1 MATKDFRAG
10 QLETSKIIGSGSI
23 SGTGVGIAIYSGSI
37 ASDREGGVSDAAIFN
52 NVGSDVFLFVSGSAN
67 TRTGVT
73 LFGGDL
79 VVSGTLYAERQ
90 IIEVDETT
98 TGSLLVSGS
107 LTVSQSVTI
116 NEGLVVNSSGETGPE
131 NDFVVYGLAGY
142 RPIFVDVSSN
152 SVLINADADPIIT
165 KIHNSTDEAINV
177 DSSGVVINEQSDN
190 TIDFRVETNN
200 LQGAIVVDASHEIV
214 MLGSNETNVT
224 AESLGSD
231 VNLFFSGSA
240 GTKDTAQKG
249 TAVFAGDVVFSG
261 SIYPGGATETLNI
274 GSADQAYLGVYS
286 KEFHG
291 DLQGSIRF
299 SAINDEGD
307 SISKGQ
313 VVYIKGIQGQTPTV
327 ALAACDDPNKM
338 PAFGLAATN
347 AADGAAVE
355 IVTVGDLSNFNINTL
370 YGGIFLE
377 GDVLY
382 VATGSNHTS
391 GSLTNI
397 RPKGGENL
405 LQNMGFV
412 VRDGGGGDSRVK
424 VGGAGRS
431 NATPNLNDGQIFI
444 GDSTNCS
451 TTASLDLNLAY
462 ASGSGAIIGVD
473 GQPVQLVADYGD
485 KALAVTGSAIFGASS
500 PQFSNHLPP
509 MPGSDTH
516 FFVSGAVGGKDDTRP
531 NISVFG
537 GDTVVSGVF
546 YSVDEMRAFNNI
558 RISDTQGNAFPT
570 LYMNAAGSVKLQED
584 NNSLIIDGNNNL
596 YLVFDDSLRFSADA
610 ESNPVFVC
618 SNSPG
623 TLGIKGSLFNHG
635 QDSDQDF
642 SVSTTNQK
650 RAIFVSSSDDS
661 VMIHAEGLPPVA
673 SDTHFFVS
681 GAIGGKGTTGTAV
694 FGGDVVVSGT
704 LYGQS
709 NSVIQEGLTVNDAR
723 AGATTND
730 FTVYNDAGKK
740 SIFVDTDVGD
750 VEFYGGNI
758 NGSFL
763 KIDAAIQ
770 EVVVNTEEIP
780 RIGGHYDVNFRVA
793 SKNLD
798 SAILV
803 DADDNQ
809 VLIGSNEVNAAD
821 ENVGTDVV
829 LYVSGTT
836 PSGGG
841 GKGTPGGTTVLNSDL
856 VVSGTYRG
864 GYDTNAGS
872 ESFQAISDNYL
883 FMSNPNDFGSPQIEA
898 TDSNFFFTGSIGS
911 RGGGTPGTAVF
922 GGDLH
927 VSGAITSDGGAPA
940 PTYRYEYLLLETTIT
955 STTSD
960 FLNVFQAGTS
970 FSSSTAATKFI
981 TPASGSIERIL
992 VTPTQTG
999 SPFNGEP
1006 VIFWF
1011 RRNRLDGKFDISN
1024 IEAIVTG
1031 STDIPF
1037 TLAGTTDYKAII
1049 DCTGNTLT
1057 VSGSNSFNPG
1067 DMLHFQVRSETNTLG
1082 SCGIQV
1088 VLKFDESVT
1097 YP

>member
-37 ASDREGGVSDAAIFN
+37 ASDREGGVSDAAMFN
-52 NVGSDVFLFVSGSAN
+52 DVGSDVFLFVSGSAN

-90 IIEVDETT
+90 VIEVDETT
-98 TGSLLVSGS
+98 SGSLSVSGS
-107 LTVSQSVTI
+107 LYVKQGAQINLEAGSSYPDNTFQVTS
-116 NEGLVVNSSGETGPE
+116 NQGTS
-131 NDFVVYGLAGY
+131 FAVYGSPAD
-142 RPIFVDVSSN
+142 VDASQPAVYVN
-152 SVLINADADPIIT
+152 PAN
-165 KIHNSTDEAINV
+165 
-177 DSSGVVINEQSDN
+177 GQ
-190 TIDFRVETNN
+190 IDFFVKTD
-200 LQGAIVVDASHEIV
+200 GAKSAIVVDAQREYIAFMSGGV
-214 MLGSNETNVT
+214 GDSPSAPNPRTM
-224 AESLGSD
+224 SD
-231 VNLFFSGSA
+231 VNFLVSGSI
-240 GTKDTAQKG
+240 GGKDSTSRG
-249 TAVFAGDVVFSG
+249 VAVFGGDVVVSG

-274 GSADQAYLGVYS
+274 GSPDQAYLGVYS
-286 KEFHG
+286 KEFYG
-291 DLQGSIRF
+291 DLQGAIRF
-299 SAINDEGD
+299 NAKNDEGD
-307 SISKGQ
+307 TIQKGQ
-313 VVYIKGIQGQTPTV
+313 AVYIKGISGQTPTV

-355 IVTVGDLSNFNINTL
+355 IVTSGDLSNFNINTL
-370 YGGIFLE
+370 YGGIFSE

-397 RPKGGENL
+397 RPTGGENL

-451 TTASLDLNLAY
+451 TTASLGLNLAY

-473 GQPVQLVADYGD
+473 GQPVQLQAGSNVG
-485 KALAVTGSAIFGASS
+485 LAVTGSALFGFASAE
-500 PQFSNHLPP
+500 FSNGLPP
-509 MPGSDTH
+509 LPGTDTN
-516 FFVSGAVGGKDDTRP
+516 FFVSGTVGGKGTEGT
-531 NISVFG
+531 SVFG

-558 RISDTQGNAFPT
+558 RISDTQGTAFPT

-596 YLVFDDSLRFSADA
+596 YLVFDDSLRFTADA

-623 TLGIKGSLFNHG
+623 TFDIKGALFNHG

-661 VMIHAEGLPPVA
+661 VMFHAEGLPPAA

-681 GAIGGKGTTGTAV
+681 GAIGGKGTTATSV
-694 FGGDVVVSGT
+694 FGGDVVVSGA

-750 VEFYGGNI
+750 VEFFGNLD
-758 NGSFL
+758 GSFL

-793 SKNLD
+793 SKNLN

-809 VLIGSNEVNAAD
+809 VLIGSNELNAAD

-841 GKGTPGGTTVLNSDL
+841 GKGTSGGTTVLNSDL

-883 FMSNPNDFGSPQIEA
+883 FMSNPSDFGSPQIEA

-927 VSGAITSDGGAPA
+927 VSGAITADGGAPA
-940 PTYRYEYLLLETTIT
+940 PTYRYEYLLLSNTVSST
-955 STTSD
+955 SLD
-960 FLNVFQAGTS
+960 FLNVYQVGGVFAST
-970 FSSSTAATKFI
+970 TAASKFI
-981 TPASGSIERIL
+981 APASGSIERIM
-992 VTPTQTG
+992 VTPTVTG
-999 SPFNGEP
+999 SPFSGEP
-1006 VIFWF
+1006 VITWF
-1011 RRNRLDGKFDISN
+1011 RRNRLDGKFDNSN

-1049 DCTGNTLT
+1049 DWTGNTLT

-1067 DMLHFQVRSETNTLG
+1067 DMLHFQVRTETNNLG
-1082 SCGIQV
+1082 DCGIQIV
-1088 VLKFDESVT
+1088 FKLDESVT